1 MSSVKSSAIVL
12 KSIKWRDTSKIVT
25 LFTRDVG
32 KISVIA
38 KGARQ
43 SKSNYQG
50 ILESINLLE
59 VVIYLSANRKLQL
72 LGQTTLENTFQKI
85 REDYEKTG
93 YAFVLLE
100 LTDIFFKEGS
110 TDAIYF
116 DFLIVL
122 LSEIGKITDPR
133 IVFWYFL
140 LKLSSYLG
148 FKPEFDHCSICGR
161 SIMAE
166 EVGFSVRE
174 GSIICK
180 NCGSSQSSE
189 CHLSI
194 TARKSLSDLQN
205 INYKNISTARIS
217 IDKNF
222 AFTEFLLTYLRYHSD
237 EKLNLSSL
245 QLIK

>member
-25 LFTRDVG
+25 LYTRELG
-32 KISVIA
+32 KITVIA

-59 VVIYLSANRKLQL
+59 VVIYLSETRKLQV
-72 LGQTTLENTFQKI
+72 LGQATLEDSFQKI
-85 REDYEKTG
+85 RTDYEKTG
-93 YAFVLLE
+93 YAFALLE

-110 TDAIYF
+110 VDAIFF
-116 DFLIVL
+116 DFLKAL
-122 LSEIGKITDPR
+122 LSQVEKISDPR

-140 LKLSSYLG
+140 IKLSSYLG
-148 FKPEFDHCSICGR
+148 FKPDFDICSICRR
-161 SIMAE
+161 SILTE
-166 EVGFSVRE
+166 EAGFSISE

-180 NCGSSQSSE
+180 NCGSSANSVWNISKT
-189 CHLSI
+189 I
-194 TARKSLSDLQN
+194 RKSLSILQN
-205 INYKNISTARIS
+205 LNHKKLSTSEIILDDS
-217 IDKNF
+217 F

-245 QLIK
+245 QIFK

>member
-1 MSSVKSSAIVL
+1 MSSVKSLAIVL

-25 LFTRDVG
+25 LFTRELG
-32 KISVIA
+32 KITVIA

-59 VVIYLSANRKLQL
+59 VVIYLSASRKLQL
-72 LGQTTLENTFQKI
+72 LGQTTLEDTFQKI
-85 REDYEKTG
+85 RTDYEKTG
-93 YAFVLLE
+93 YAFALLE

-110 TDAIYF
+110 VDAIYF

-122 LSEIGKITDPR
+122 LSEVEKITDPR
-133 IVFWYFL
+133 IVFWYYL
-140 LKLSSYLG
+140 IKLSSYLG
-148 FKPEFDHCSICGR
+148 FKPEFDICSICNR
-161 SIMAE
+161 SIVTE
-166 EVGFSVRE
+166 EAGFSFRE

-180 NCGSSQSSE
+180 KCGSSPDSDWN
-189 CHLSI
+189 LSKTI
-194 TARKSLSDLQN
+194 RKSLSDLQKLN
-205 INYKNISTARIS
+205 HKKLSTSKINLNKR
-217 IDKNF
+217 F

-245 QLIK
+245 QLFK